1 MSEHILDVGCGS
13 TKIPGAV
20 GIDHLPLPNVDIIH
34 NLDELPW
41 PFKDEQFDRI
51 VFSHS
56 ISHLSNLPAVMT
68 ECHRLLK
75 NNGFVEIVAPHYA
88 SDNFN
93 TDPTHRTHMGIRS
106 MNYFVDNVDF
116 GYRYIDA
123 KKCFKL
129 IKSSISFREEATS
142 WRLATKSNPF
152 RWTGIEWLVN
162 KRPRLY
168 ERFLC
173 WLLPA
178 SEVYFLLQKKPAL
191 TIASQHKDPQQG

>member
-1 MSEHILDVGCGS
+1 MNEHILDVGCGS
-13 TKIPGAV
+13 SKIPGSV
-20 GIDHLPLPNVDIIH
+20 GIDHLSLPNVDIIH

-56 ISHLSNLPAVMT
+56 ISHLSNLPAVMI
-68 ECHRLLK
+68 ECHRILK
-75 NNGFVEIVAPHYA
+75 NNGFVEIVAPHYT

-106 MNYFVDNVDF
+106 MNYFVNNVDF

-123 KKCFKL
+123 EKCFKL

-142 WRLATKSNPF
+142 WRKTTKSNPF
-152 RWTGIEWLVN
+152 RWSGIEWLVN
-162 KRPRLY
+162 KQPRLY

-173 WLLPA
+173 WVLPA
-178 SEVYFLLQKKPAL
+178 SEVYFLLQKR
-191 TIASQHKDPQQG
+191 TDSNR